1 MEWTEENYTQRQ
13 NWWTPSAY
21 EERGL
26 EFPDFIERTRQ
37 QNEEGLPVKLE
48 VPRVTWRDGRW
59 HLLMII
65 CKPQA
70 GFPHRSTMA
79 KTTKLYHEGNRY
91 HISLC
96 FVAELP
102 EGGWEAYE
110 RIRER
115 YNGRTGVLRVH
126 VDNAQAALQPG
137 LNALTDE
144 ILNDPDVALL
154 HNAGDYRNRPLH
166 VST

>member
-1 MEWTEENYTQRQ
+1 MD
-13 NWWTPSAY
+13 
-21 EERGL
+21 ERCILSVSMRGYV
-26 EFPDFIERTRQ
+26 ES
-37 QNEEGLPVKLE
+37 V
-48 VPRVTWRDGRW
+48 
-59 HLLMII
+59 HLMII

-115 YNGRTGVLRVH
+115 YNGRTGILRVH

-154 HNAGDYRNRPLH
+154 HSAGEYRRRPLH

>member
-1 MEWTEENYTQRQ
+1 MEWTEENYTQRP

-48 VPRVTWRDGRW
+48 VHRVTWRDGRW